1 MKQYLKTAPWQIIE
15 EAFHPSRMRASES
28 IFSLGNGRFGQRG
41 NFEEQYS
48 SDSLQGS
55 YLAGVTFLDK
65 TKVGWWKNGYP
76 RFFSRIPNAP
86 DWSGMRIRLI
96 DEELDLAVWDVQD
109 YLRQLDMKSGISYRS
124 FVATSPKGNTLSIKI
139 THLNHMMEPNLCMI
153 RFEVKSINYSGKLSV
168 VPYLDANVKHESA
181 NYDKQMWTT
190 LRSETK
196 EDVAYLWTQ
205 VKREDTQVCMAMG
218 YQAQYNGEPLDKYS
232 ILIEK
237 EQAVGYNV
245 GCQVKPNDT
254 LKVDKFVTIVS
265 SLYESR
271 NDIVDS
277 TVSDLRRYL
286 KIGWD
291 ELIKDHQAYWRKLWN
306 DSDVVIQGD
315 EQAQQG
321 IRFNIFQLHQS
332 YQGRDHRLNIA
343 AKGFTGEF
351 YGGNTFWNTEL
362 CCLPYF
368 LLSSRQDIARNL
380 LLYRE
385 AYLQKAIANARKLG
399 IGGGAALYPMMT
411 ITGEES
417 HNEWEITF
425 EEIHRNSIMAY
436 AIVQYIY
443 WSGDID
449 YLTPHGLRVLIAIC
463 RFWALRVTWSQRY
476 QCYMLLGVTGPNEYE
491 NNVDNNWYT
500 NFSCQQT
507 LLDTLKMLKLAHQ
520 HDELGTQAVLEEVQL
535 ADGEQATWQEIAD
548 KMYLHQDEKTSIFIQ
563 QDGYLNKV
571 MQNVDEIPS
580 EERPINQHWS
590 WDRILRSCFI
600 KQSDVLLGLY
610 LYRDHFDQETIRKN
624 YEFYAPKTVHESS
637 LSPYVHCILAARLG
651 KLDEAY
657 NLFLQATRMDLD
669 DYNHEV
675 NAGLHVTSMA
685 GSWMALAHGFAGM
698 MLKEKVL
705 TFEPVMPS
713 QWTCYELKVN
723 YLDCA
728 VKVIVHPDAVD
739 VLLLDGEELLVRIYD
754 KTVLCKK
761 KVLQTIVY

>member
-1 MKQYLKTAPWQIIE
+1 MKQYLKTSPWTIIE
-15 EAFHPSRMRASES
+15 EEFHPSKMRASES

-41 NFEEQYS
+41 NFEENYS
-48 SDSLQGS
+48 SDTLQGS

-76 RFFSRIPNAP
+76 RFFNRVPNAP
-86 DWSGMRIRLI
+86 NWSGMRIRLI
-96 DEELDLAVWDVQD
+96 DEEVDLAVWDVQE
-109 YLRQLDMKSGISYRS
+109 YIRQLDMKSGISYRS
-124 FVATSPKGNTLSIKI
+124 FIVTSPKGNKLSIKV

-153 RFEVKSINYSGKLSV
+153 RFEVTSVNYSGKLSI
-168 VPYLDANVKHESA
+168 VPYLEASVKHESA
-181 NYDKQMWTT
+181 NYDEQMWTT

-196 EDVAYLWTQ
+196 EDIAYIWTQ
-205 VKREDTQVCMAMG
+205 VKRKDTQVCMAMG
-218 YQAQYNGEPLDKYS
+218 YQAQYNGTYLDKYP

-237 EQAVGYNV
+237 EQTVGYNV

-254 LKVDKFVTIVS
+254 LKVDKFVTILS

-277 TVSDLRRYL
+277 AVNDLKRYI
-286 KIGWD
+286 KTGWD
-291 ELIKDHQAYWRKLWN
+291 ELIKDHQAYWKRLWH

-315 EQAQQG
+315 EKAQQG

-385 AYLQKAIANARKLG
+385 TYLQKAIANACKLG

-436 AIVQYIY
+436 AIVEYIQ

-463 RFWALRVTWSQRY
+463 RFWARRVTWSERE

-500 NFSCQQT
+500 NYSCQQT
-507 LLDTLKMLKLAHQ
+507 LLGTLKMFQLANERNPE
-520 HDELGTQAVLEEVQL
+520 DMQAVLSEVDFQPEEKEV
-535 ADGEQATWQEIAD
+535 WKEIAD
-548 KMYLHQDEKTSIFIQ
+548 KIYFHQDKELGIFVQ
-563 QDGYLNKV
+563 QDGYLNKE
-571 MQNVDEIPS
+571 MKSVDEIPK

-610 LYRDHFDQETIRKN
+610 LYREHFDKETIRKN

-657 NLFLQATRMDLD
+657 ELFLQATRMDLD
-669 DYNHEV
+669 DYNNEV
-675 NAGLHVTSMA
+675 HSGLHITSMA
-685 GSWMALAHGFAGM
+685 GSWLALAHGFAGM
-698 MLKEKVL
+698 IIRDKVL
-705 TFEPVMPS
+705 MFEPVIPT

-728 VKVIVHPDAVD
+728 VKLTVRADSVD
-739 VLLLDGEELLVRIYD
+739 LLLLDGEQLAMRIYD
-754 KTVLCKK
+754 KEVMCKK
-761 KVLQTIVY
+761 REVKTIAY

>member
-1 MKQYLKTAPWQIIE
+1 MKKYLKTSPWDIIE
-15 EAFHPSRMRASES
+15 EEFHPSRMRAFES

-41 NFEEQYS
+41 NFEENYS
-48 SDSLQGS
+48 SDSLRGS

-76 RFFSRIPNAP
+76 RFFNRVPNAP
-86 DWSGMRIRLI
+86 NWSGMRIRLI
-96 DEELDLAVWDVQD
+96 DEELDLAVWDVEN

-124 FVATSPKGNTLSIKI
+124 FVATSPKGSTLKIKV

-153 RFEVKSINYSGKLSV
+153 RFEVTSVNYSGKLSI
-168 VPYLDANVKHESA
+168 VPYLNAKVKHESA
-181 NYDKQMWTT
+181 NYDEQMWTT

-196 EDVAYLWTQ
+196 EDVAYIWTQ

-218 YQAQYNGEPLDKYS
+218 YQAQFNGEPLDKYP
-232 ILIEK
+232 IFIEK
-237 EQAVGYNV
+237 EQIVGYNV

-254 LKVDKFVTIVS
+254 LKVDKFVTILS

-277 TVSDLRRYL
+277 AVNDLRRHI
-286 KIGWD
+286 KMGWD
-291 ELIKDHQAYWRKLWN
+291 ELIKDHQAYWKRLWH
-306 DSDVVIQGD
+306 DSDVIIEGD
-315 EQAQQG
+315 EKAQQG

-399 IGGGAALYPMMT
+399 FDGGAALYPMMT
-411 ITGEES
+411 ITGEEG

-436 AIVQYIY
+436 SIVEYIE

-463 RFWALRVTWSQRY
+463 RFWAQRVTWSKREN
-476 QCYMLLGVTGPNEYE
+476 CYMLLGVTGPNEYE

-500 NFSCQQT
+500 NYSCQQT
-507 LLDTLKMLKLAHQ
+507 LLDTLRML
-520 HDELGTQAVLEEVQL
+520 QL
-535 ADGEQATWQEIAD
+535 ANEHNAEATQTVLSEVNIQSQEKESWKDIAD
-548 KMYLHQDEKTSIFIQ
+548 KMYLHQDKELGVFIQ
-563 QDGYLNKV
+563 QDGYLNKEMKEV
-571 MQNVDEIPS
+571 TEIPQ

-610 LYRDHFDQETIRKN
+610 LYREHFDKETIRKN

-657 NLFLQATRMDLD
+657 ELFLQATRMDLD
-669 DYNHEV
+669 DYNNEV
-675 NAGLHVTSMA
+675 NAGLHITSMA

-698 MLKEKVL
+698 TIRDKKL

-723 YLDCA
+723 YLDRA
-728 VKVIVHPDAVD
+728 VKVTVRAGSIDL
-739 VLLLDGEELLVRIYD
+739 LLLDGEPLSIRVYNQEVM
-754 KTVLCKK
+754 CKK
-761 KVLQTIVY
+761 REVKTISF